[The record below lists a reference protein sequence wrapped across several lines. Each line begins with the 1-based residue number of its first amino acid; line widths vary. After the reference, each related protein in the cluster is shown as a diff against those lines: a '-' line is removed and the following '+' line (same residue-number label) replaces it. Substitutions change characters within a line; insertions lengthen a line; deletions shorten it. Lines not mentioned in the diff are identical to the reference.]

1 MPISRSAGAN
11 AVKSP
16 FDDLQIDVALVCE
29 FFGVFARF
37 EYAMKATCY
46 CTSDR
51 YGNALPDW
59 RKLKEQLGQPI
70 SEAETEPVVAAIDY
84 LLKKPPQVQM
94 CVDDRPEFMELE
106 LDGENSG
113 AKAIE
118 AAKRVRNNLF
128 HGGKHTPHSAPER
141 DTSLIQASLAVIG
154 ACLAVDETLNTEFE
168 HQLI

>member
-1 MPISRSAGAN
+1 M
-11 AVKSP
+11 KSP
-16 FDDLQIDVALVCE
+16 FEELQIDAELVCE

-37 EYAMKATCY
+37 EYAMKATTY

-59 RKLKEQLGQPI
+59 RKLKEQLGQPVC
-70 SEAETEPVVAAIDY
+70 EAGTERVVAAIDY
-84 LLKKPPQVQM
+84 LLEEPPQVQM
-94 CVDDRPEFMELE
+94 CVDGRPEFVELE
-106 LDGENSG
+106 LDGGNSG
-113 AKAIE
+113 AQAIE
-118 AAKRVRNNLF
+118 AARRVRNNLF

-154 ACLAVDETLNTEFE
+154 ACLEIDETLNTEFE